1 VQKRQELEVK
11 KRKRKAIERRIVKKT
26 REIVLKMSFE
36 KNWIKNVKKKKEKD
50 KEIYIMVHL
59 NLDILF

>member
-1 VQKRQELEVK
+1 
-11 KRKRKAIERRIVKKT
+11 
-26 REIVLKMSFE
+26 MSFE